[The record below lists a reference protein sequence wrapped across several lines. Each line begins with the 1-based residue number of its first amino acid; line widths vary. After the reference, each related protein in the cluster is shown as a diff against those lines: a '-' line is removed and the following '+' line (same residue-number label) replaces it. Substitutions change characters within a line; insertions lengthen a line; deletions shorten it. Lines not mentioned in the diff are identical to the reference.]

1 MCILNTRHRMA
12 AILAAAIFIITADTA
27 AALDYSPERPWYMPD
42 LISLQTAGYIGYI
55 AGGIGF
61 LSFNRSWESTL
72 FYGYVPEDIGG
83 REIHTLSWKNS
94 VYPINFSIGDLCEI
108 SPLYLGMTFLF
119 AMDKNVHWQYS
130 TDCPD
135 WYYPPTGTHAALN
148 IGIQILLRSSLCT
161 IIHGFYAE
169 ITMLDTYM
177 KAYFWDDHEHLRF
190 NDCATLALGYKII
203 F

>member
-1 MCILNTRHRMA
+1 MFILKNRCCA
-12 AILAAAIFIITADTA
+12 ASALIITLFFMLADNS
-27 AALDYSPERPWYMPD
+27 AALEHNPDRPWYIPD
-42 LISLQTAGYIGYI
+42 LISVQTAGYIGYA
-55 AGGIGF
+55 AGGIGYLCF
-61 LSFNRSWESTL
+61 HRFWESTL
-72 FYGYVPEDIGG
+72 FYGYVPEEIGG

-94 VYPINFSIGDLCEI
+94 IYPIRIAVGEICEL
-108 SPLYLGMTFLF
+108 SPLYLGTTFLF
-119 AMDKNVHWQYS
+119 ALDKSVHWQYS

-135 WYYPPTGTHAALN
+135 WYYPPTGFHVALN
-148 IGIQILLRSSLCT
+148 IGIQVLIKSQLFQ

-177 KAYFWDDHEHLRF
+177 KAYFWDDHEHLAF